1 MKDTISIEEAVVLWV
16 NELKQ
21 RSAFFESE
29 LMSLL
34 GKFRDNKSFRDKKI
48 RNLRR
53 DANLKRL
60 FQKIKSY
67 LVLNE
72 IVKETPY
79 GYLIIC
85 SSKTN
90 DLEIVCS
97 LYPTGYISYS
107 SAMRYYNLIDKSPKN
122 IDFVALPRN
131 LWKEEQSKVL
141 EDNYVY
147 GLNIDDNH
155 FITPYPSKRIRV
167 KSKYLNIHS
176 RTPSYQYELK
186 DSALRVISIGDLFL
200 EMLRYPELCGGFQ
213 CVLEIYEEMGRVFL
227 EEIIESVEQF
237 GNHIDK
243 CRIGFVLQCHLGI
256 DDERV
261 IKWQRYAPSRG
272 GSRKMVSKNPYS
284 NNYNEVWC
292 ISLNDNMFK
301 K

>member
-1 MKDTISIEEAVVLWV
+1 MKDAISIEEAVVLWV
-16 NELKQ
+16 KELKQ
-21 RSAFFESE
+21 KSAFFESE

-34 GKFRDNKSFRDKKI
+34 CKLRDNKSFKGKKI
-48 RNLRR
+48 RSLRR

-67 LVLNE
+67 LILNE
-72 IVKETPY
+72 IVEETPY

-85 SSKTN
+85 SSKTS

-97 LYPTGYISYS
+97 LYPTGYVSYS
-107 SAMRYYNLIDKSPKN
+107 SAMRYYNLINKFQKK

-131 LWKEEQSKVL
+131 LWKEEQSKIL
-141 EDNYVY
+141 
-147 GLNIDDNH
+147 DDNH

-176 RTPSYQYELK
+176 RIPSYQYEVK
-186 DSALRVISIGDLFL
+186 NIALRVISIGDLFL

-213 CVLEIYEEMGRVFL
+213 CVLEIYEERGRVFL

-261 IKWQRYAPSRG
+261 SKWQRYAPSRG

-292 ISLNDNMFK
+292 ISLNDNIFEK
-301 K
+301 